1 MHSRTV
7 NARHY
12 GDLTSAEVAEAV
24 EGATLV
30 WPIGGLEQHGPHL
43 PLSVDLDI
51 PQALG
56 AEIATATGGLLLPAL
71 PISARSL
78 PHSGG
83 GLHLSGT
90 VFLRG
95 NTLIDTFTDTLTAL
109 ARLRPGR
116 LIIVNGHYEN
126 EGLLF
131 EAIDGC
137 RPTEMFPDTE
147 ILAFS
152 WWSLVADGWI
162 AEHLP
167 AFPGWHAEHAGV
179 TETSLMMYL
188 RPETVRPERPGHDTP
203 PRPGVYVH
211 PLDVA
216 KMSNGGV
223 LSSTVG
229 ASRRLGQKLF
239 RHLTDSMCDMVRSG
253 LGVACVLTDPMT
265 ASLALQQPTS
275 RSELPTVIVCN
286 AVDTLRGIA
295 ERAPAPEAA
304 DRIIAECFSQ
314 QDQALF
320 WGPDEKLVIT
330 SRPIQDLA
338 WQTRFLGL
346 PDIVNLS
353 PATDSGSLFAD
364 LIGDDRLLA
373 NLLEYVGP
381 GRRFQLIPHTT
392 TPDLWAFVDLL
403 RLKYGVVA
411 ELPESCRDQ
420 GLRDLLD
427 TKSGLRTLVA
437 EAGLTRTACTVARGR
452 TCTDR
457 DEALAAVDE
466 LLSDGTPC
474 IVKADKGEAGVG
486 LLIFRPGD
494 DASTIVQ
501 ALKESTFYGADP
513 IVVEEYIDRTD
524 SDDHRPIAFPSV
536 EYVVPDDPSREPVL
550 THVCDM
556 LFDGATVL
564 RGNVAS
570 ASLAEAA
577 WYEPFV
583 AASTKV
589 AQELQCRGYKGHF
602 GIDAV
607 ARGGEVYML
616 DLNARRTGST
626 HVHDFGVRLLGPDYL
641 KRHTV
646 GNYDFYGL
654 PRDSTLADVLA
665 RLGPL
670 VRAPGQ
676 ADSGVVPCELSG
688 LAAGRLSCL
697 IHAPTLAAFHDLVQQ
712 VRDALQRD

>member
-1 MHSRTV
+1 M
-7 NARHY
+7 A
-12 GDLTSAEVAEAV
+12 
-24 EGATLV
+24 
-30 WPIGGLEQHGPHL
+30 P
-43 PLSVDLDI
+43 
-51 PQALG
+51 
-56 AEIATATGGLLLPAL
+56 
-71 PISARSL
+71 
-78 PHSGG
+78 
-83 GLHLSGT
+83 
-90 VFLRG
+90 
-95 NTLIDTFTDTLTAL
+95 
-109 ARLRPGR
+109 
-116 LIIVNGHYEN
+116 
-126 EGLLF
+126 
-131 EAIDGC
+131 
-137 RPTEMFPDTE
+137 
-147 ILAFS
+147 
-152 WWSLVADGWI
+152 
-162 AEHLP
+162 
-167 AFPGWHAEHAGV
+167 
-179 TETSLMMYL
+179 
-188 RPETVRPERPGHDTP
+188 
-203 PRPGVYVH
+203 
-211 PLDVA
+211 
-216 KMSNGGV
+216 
-223 LSSTVG
+223 
-229 ASRRLGQKLF
+229 
-239 RHLTDSMCDMVRSG
+239 
-253 LGVACVLTDPMT
+253 
-265 ASLALQQPTS
+265 QQPTI
-275 RSELPTVIVCN
+275 RDELPTIIVCN

-304 DRIIAECFSQ
+304 HRIIAECFSQ

-330 SRPIQDLA
+330 SRPIQDLT

-364 LIGDDRLLA
+364 LIGDDQLLA
-373 NLLEYVGP
+373 SLLEYVGP

-392 TPDLWAFVDLL
+392 TPDLWAFADLL
-403 RLKYGVVA
+403 RLKYGVIA

-437 EAGLTRTACTVARGR
+437 ETGLTGAACTVARGR
-452 TCTDR
+452 NCADR

-466 LLSDGTPC
+466 LLSDETPC

-486 LLIFRPGD
+486 LLIFQPGD
-494 DASTIVQ
+494 DTSTIVQ
-501 ALKESTFYGADP
+501 ALKESTFYGEDP

-524 SDDHRPIAFPSV
+524 SSDRRPIAFPSV
-536 EYVVPDDPSREPVL
+536 EYVVPDDPSHEPVL

-564 RGNVAS
+564 RGNVTS

-583 AASTKV
+583 AGSRKV
-589 AQELQCRGYKGHF
+589 AQELQRRGYRGHF

-654 PRDSTLADVLA
+654 PKGSTLTDVLE

-670 VRAPGQ
+670 VCAPGQ
-676 ADSGVVPCELSG
+676 ADSGVVPCELTG
-688 LAAGRLSCL
+688 LDAGRLSCL
-697 IHAPTLAAFHDLVQQ
+697 IHAPSLAAFHELVQQ
-712 VRDALQRD
+712 VHDTIQRD